1 MALAAVALR
10 VLDTRERRSEH
21 QALEQ
26 GWGRPID
33 RARSF
38 GVYRELFSSLPA
50 TGRFDTLDDQ
60 TWLDLDLDRVYA
72 HVDRTL
78 SGPGRLTL
86 YGFLRRPALD
96 GDSLGGRD
104 PLIDAIAGDPALRSS
119 TRRALARLGR
129 AARSEASLPDLL
141 WSDGAPETRS
151 GPWLSVFAIAGAVTV
166 AGAAAFGGAWIVA
179 AIAVFGVNAHWN
191 VRTRVR
197 HQETTLALVEL
208 AALFRCA
215 RVLSRTTHATLGDR
229 PLRLERAL
237 AATKDLARS
246 ATLVSAGRIQ
256 DLLYEYVSVVLLL
269 EARALRRAERQCRR
283 HANELRDMYSIVGE
297 IDALQSTASFRHG
310 LGAWAKPDLTSAGG
324 PARLEIRGAVH
335 PLLAGA
341 RPNDLALA
349 GRGCVVTGPNMSG
362 KSTLL
367 RTLGVNAVLAQSLF
381 TCAADHY
388 ESTFLLVRSSMC
400 VADNLA
406 AGKSLYLAEAER
418 MLVLIRAAEGEHPV
432 LCLVDELLA
441 GTNGSDRAAASAA
454 ILGYLASR
462 RCLVVAST
470 HDADMAQ
477 ALSSTL
483 DPLHFESGKA
493 EHLHRLGPGV
503 TRERNALAI
512 LRTLGFPSGILE
524 RLEQP
529 R

>member
-1 MALAAVALR
+1 MAAAAVALR
-10 VLDTRERRSEH
+10 VIETRERRSES

-26 GWGRPID
+26 GWGRPVD
-33 RARSF
+33 RPRSF

-50 TGRFDTLDDQ
+50 TGPCDTLDDQ
-60 TWLDLDLDRVYA
+60 TWLDLDLDRVFA

-96 GDSLGGRD
+96 DAVLGGRH
-104 PLIDAIAGDPALRSS
+104 PLIDAIAGDPALRNSV
-119 TRRALARLGR
+119 RRALARLGR

-141 WSDGAPETRS
+141 WSDGAPDERS
-151 GPWLSVFAIAGAVTV
+151 DPWLSVFGIAGAVTV
-166 AGAAAFGGAWIVA
+166 AGAAALGGVWIVA

-197 HQETTLALVEL
+197 HQEAMLGLVEL

-215 RVLSRTTHATLGDR
+215 RALSRTTHAALGDR
-229 PLRLERAL
+229 PLRLARAL
-237 AATKDLARS
+237 AATMDVARS

-256 DLLYEYVSVVLLL
+256 DLLYEYLSVLLLL
-269 EARALRRAERQCRR
+269 EARAVRRAERQCRQ
-283 HANELRDMYSIVGE
+283 HANELREMYSVVGE

-310 LGAWAKPDLTSAGG
+310 LPAWAKPVLTSTEG
-324 PARLEIRGAVH
+324 PARLEILGAVH

-341 RPNDLALA
+341 RANDLALA

-381 TCAADHY
+381 TCVADHY
-388 ESTFLLVRSSMC
+388 EGSFLLVRSSMC

-406 AGKSLYLAEAER
+406 AGKSLYRAEAER

-432 LCLVDELLA
+432 LCLIDELLA

-470 HDADMAQ
+470 HDADMAE

-483 DPLHFESGKA
+483 DPLHFGSGNTGQ
-493 EHLHRLGPGV
+493 LHRLDPGV
-503 TRERNALAI
+503 TRERNAVAI
-512 LRTLGFPSGILE
+512 LRALGFPSGILD
-524 RLEQP
+524 RLERP